1 MQHLDLLAS
10 DDSDEL
16 CGLLVAADDGQ
27 TDGRNT
33 YASLTMLKSSH
44 EQSRLMKRIAILGST
59 GSIGRSTLSVAESY
73 PDRFQIVTLAAGSNL
88 EAAFEQAR
96 RWRPRVISMSAEAN
110 ADALRSRLKKNG
122 LHDIE
127 VVHGAAGTVAVAT
140 HSEADFVVSAIV
152 GVAGLEA
159 TYEAVKA
166 GKTVGLANKE
176 CLVAAGELITA
187 EACKQGKPLLPI
199 DSEHNAVHQCLRGG
213 RMDEV
218 ERIWLT
224 ASGGPFLNTPASK
237 FSEITVEQALNHPT
251 WKMGKRITIDSATLM
266 NKGFEV
272 IEACRLFHIPA
283 AKVEVIVHPQSTI
296 HSMVEFVDGS
306 ILAQFSVTDMR
317 LPILYALT
325 YPERIQSDMHFAVS
339 DLRHLD
345 FCPPD
350 LKKFPC
356 LRLAYEAAEAGG
368 AKTVALN
375 AADEVGVAAFLEGHI
390 GFDEIPRIIEEVL
403 HATGSGKPESIAKVL
418 EADMEARRCAQEQ
431 VAQAKKDRKTGH
443 PRATSF
449 A

>member
-1 MQHLDLLAS
+1 M
-10 DDSDEL
+10 
-16 CGLLVAADDGQ
+16 
-27 TDGRNT
+27 R
-33 YASLTMLKSSH
+33 
-44 EQSRLMKRIAILGST
+44 RIAILGST

-73 PDRFQIVTLAAGSNL
+73 PERFQIVALAAGNNL
-88 EAAFEQAR
+88 DAAFEQAK
-96 RWRPRVISMSAEAN
+96 RWRPRVVSIAKA
-110 ADALRSRLKKNG
+110 ADADILRSRLKKEG
-122 LHDIE
+122 LTEIE
-127 VVHGAAGTVAVAT
+127 VVDGAAGTVRVAT
-140 HSEADFVVSAIV
+140 HPEVDFVVSAIV

-159 TYEAVKA
+159 TYEAVRA
-166 GKTVGLANKE
+166 GKTLGLANKE

-187 EACKQGKPLLPI
+187 EARKQGKPLLPI
-199 DSEHNAVHQCLRGG
+199 DSEHNAVHQCLCGG
-213 RMDEV
+213 RMEEV

-224 ASGGPFLNTPASK
+224 ASGGPFLHTPQAEFAS
-237 FSEITVEQALNHPT
+237 ITVQQALNHPT
-251 WKMGKRITIDSATLM
+251 WKMGRRITIDSATLM

-272 IEACRLFHIPA
+272 IEACRLFHMPP

-325 YPERIQSDMHFAVS
+325 YPERIESDMRFPVS

-345 FCPPD
+345 FSPPD

-356 LRLAYEAAEAGG
+356 LRLAYEAVEAGG

-375 AADEVGVAAFLEGHI
+375 SADEVAVAAFLEGQI
-390 GFDEIPRIIEEVL
+390 GFDDIPRIVEHVL
-403 HATGSGKPESIAKVL
+403 HATNTGKLGSIREVL
-418 EADMEARRCAQEQ
+418 EADTEARRLAGQRVGE
-431 VAQAKKDRKTGH
+431 VKKTGR

>member
-1 MQHLDLLAS
+1 
-10 DDSDEL
+10 
-16 CGLLVAADDGQ
+16 
-27 TDGRNT
+27 
-33 YASLTMLKSSH
+33 
-44 EQSRLMKRIAILGST
+44 MKRIAILGST

-96 RWRPRVISMSAEAN
+96 RWRPRVISMAAEAD
-110 ADALRSRLKKNG
+110 ADALRTRLKTEG
-122 LHDIE
+122 MGEIE
-127 VVHGAAGTVAVAT
+127 VVHGAVGAVRVAT
-140 HSEADFVVSAIV
+140 HAEVDFVVSAIV

-159 TYEAVKA
+159 TYEAVRA
-166 GKTVGLANKE
+166 GKILGLANKE

-187 EACKQGKPLLPI
+187 EAQRQGKPLLPI

-224 ASGGPFLNTPASK
+224 ASGGPFLNTPQSNFAS
-237 FSEITVEQALNHPT
+237 ITVEQALNHPT
-251 WKMGKRITIDSATLM
+251 WKMGRRITIDSATLM

-272 IEACRLFHIPA
+272 IEACRLFHMPPG
-283 AKVEVIVHPQSTI
+283 KVEVIVHPQSTI

-325 YPERIQSDMHFAVS
+325 YPERIPSDMRFAVS

-345 FCPPD
+345 FTPPD

-375 AADEVGVAAFLEGHI
+375 AADEVSVAAFLEGRI
-390 GFDEIPRIIEEVL
+390 GFNDISRIIEDVL
-403 HATGSGKPESIAKVL
+403 AGTNSGQLESIQKVL
-418 EADMEARRCAQEQ
+418 EADTDARRFAQQ
-431 VAQAKKDRKTGH
+431 RVAEAKKIEQ
-443 PRATSF
+443 PRATSL

>member
-1 MQHLDLLAS
+1 
-10 DDSDEL
+10 
-16 CGLLVAADDGQ
+16 
-27 TDGRNT
+27 
-33 YASLTMLKSSH
+33 
-44 EQSRLMKRIAILGST
+44 MKRIAILGST

-73 PDRFQIVTLAAGSNL
+73 PDRFQIVALAAGANL
-88 EAAFEQAR
+88 DAAFEQAC
-96 RWRPRVISMSAEAN
+96 RWRPRILSMASEPDS
-110 ADALRSRLKKNG
+110 DALRARLKHAG
-122 LHDIE
+122 LNEVE
-127 VVHGAAGTVAVAT
+127 VVHGSAGTVKVAT
-140 HSEADFVVSAIV
+140 HPEVDFVVSAIV

-159 TYEAVKA
+159 TYEAAKA
-166 GKTVGLANKE
+166 GKTLGLANKE

-187 EACKQGKPLLPI
+187 EARRQGKPLLPI

-224 ASGGPFLNTPASK
+224 ASGGPFLNTPRSEFAS
-237 FSEITVEQALNHPT
+237 ITVEQALNHPT
-251 WKMGKRITIDSATLM
+251 WKMGRRITIDSATLM

-272 IEACRLFHIPA
+272 IEACRLFHIPP

-325 YPERIQSDMHFAVS
+325 YPDRIPSDMRFPVS

-350 LKKFPC
+350 MSKFPC
-356 LRLAYEAAEAGG
+356 LRLAYESAEAGG

-375 AADEVGVAAFLEGHI
+375 AADEIAVAAFLEGSI
-390 GFDEIPRIIEEVL
+390 GFDEIPRIIEDTL
-403 HATGSGKPESIAKVL
+403 SATNSGRMGSIEQVL
-418 EADMEARRCAQEQ
+418 EADAEARRYAQER
-431 VAQAKKDRKTGH
+431 VSKGRSAQR
-443 PRATSF
+443 PRAASLI
-449 A
+449 